1 MPVYEYQGKHYELST
16 TDPSEAKSKIMSHLG
31 VEDKPQ
37 AKDTDLTGLLKSSE
51 EKFKKSPLG
60 RMQET
65 FEPVKAIT
73 EEGILPQLY
82 QAGKRMVTGEKPSK
96 AEEPPE
102 KPTTVTETLGT
113 VIDFAKKDPGAFAGA
128 VANAVAAD
136 PEFLL
141 MPEFLMPRVVASLG
155 RVGKVVDAATQ
166 ASAMAAGQSAA
177 RQLNERGK
185 IDMNVLRQDVKTAA
199 VISGG
204 GRVAGEAGRA
214 AFPGVTSLPEAAKRM
229 VVKAKQ
235 EGYTI
240 PARELSPLAEV
251 IDKFYKTPLR
261 ERNTEKFVQQITE
274 PTGTTIKQVNPT
286 TLPRIGDNLSNE
298 VKGILVNEQVIIP
311 STYLDKL
318 KQFVT
323 PQKGSIDNALA
334 AIEYDLPIS
343 GESWHD
349 VRKVLNK
356 QANAYAKSGNTVTA
370 NDVFKII
377 DDWDAY
383 AEKGLTAKA
392 KADFDKW
399 RGKYTAYKD
408 IYESVLNNKTAYG
421 RYLKGELNP
430 EDLMSSIRL
439 RRESE
444 AEKPFRGRPQTKAA
458 ALGSGLDL
466 LGYKEP
472 VPYDLLTTVP
482 KLSGALAAKP
492 AQAFLY
498 SKPGQELLYRG
509 LGQTRLAPYLGP
521 MSEKVA
527 KPKE

>member
-1 MPVYEYQGKHYELST
+1 MPVYEYQGKHYDLST
-16 TDPSEAKSKIMSHLG
+16 TDPAEAKSKIMSHLG
-31 VEDKPQ
+31 ITDKPQ
-37 AKDTDLTGLLKSSE
+37 TKDTDLTGLVKGSE
-51 EKFKKSPLG
+51 EKLKASPLG

-65 FEPVKAIT
+65 FQPVKAIT
-73 EEGILPQLY
+73 EEGIIPQLY
-82 QAGKRMVTGEKPSK
+82 QAGKRMVTGEKPPK
-96 AEEPPE
+96 AEEPIE
-102 KPTTVTETLGT
+102 KPETFGQT
-113 VIDFAKKDPGAFAGA
+113 FGKIVDFAKKDPGAFAGA

-136 PEFLL
+136 PEFLF
-141 MPEFLMPRVVASLG
+141 MPEFMMPRVVSALG
-155 RVGKVVDAATQ
+155 KTGKVFDAATQ

-185 IDMNVLRQDVKTAA
+185 IDMDVLRQDVKTAA
-199 VISGG
+199 TLGAG
-204 GRVAGEAGRA
+204 GRVAGEVGRA
-214 AFPGVTSLPEAAKRM
+214 TFPGVTSLPEATKRM

-235 EGYTI
+235 QGYTI
-240 PARELSPLAEV
+240 PARELSPLADV

-274 PTGTTIKQVNPT
+274 PTGTTVKQVNPT

-298 VKGILVNEQVIIP
+298 VKGILANEQVLVP

-323 PQKGSIDNALA
+323 PQKGSVDNALA

-343 GESWHD
+343 GKSWHD
-349 VRKVLNK
+349 IRQVLNK

-370 NDVFKII
+370 QDVFRVI

-383 AEKGLTAKA
+383 AEKGLTKQA
-392 KADFDKW
+392 KADFDVW
-399 RGKYTAYKD
+399 RNKYTAYKD
-408 IYESVLNNKTAYG
+408 IYESVLRNETTFE
-421 RYLKGELNP
+421 RYLKGQLNP
-430 EDLMSSIRL
+430 KDLMSSIIA
-439 RRESE
+439 RREGE
-444 AEKPFRGRPQTKAA
+444 AIKPFSGRPQTRAA

-482 KLSGALAAKP
+482 KLTGGLAAKP
-492 AQAFLY
+492 AQALLY

-509 LGQTRLAPYLGP
+509 LGQTRLAPYIGP
-521 MSEKVA
+521 VAEKVA